1 MCPSRRQLFED
12 SSPHSDALTLGLQA
26 SGMSRAARRCTHSTV
41 HGAPVEAAT
50 PVFRRTAGAAASGRQ
65 ASYVPEVM
73 QHATWDMA
81 LRIMKTYKSQ
91 TCILESTCAR
101 ALGRTIALRT
111 AVTVGCDL
119 AKRIRRGFD
128 LRPDARTTAAS
139 AVPSAC
145 VPRRM
150 ARLLIDLLV
159 EGTLDGVDDGVAE
172 VVGGREQVD
181 ARDIFEHEVP
191 ALEALE

>member
-1 MCPSRRQLFED
+1 MED
-12 SSPHSDALTLGLQA
+12 CRHQEDCREPHDGALNP
-26 SGMSRAARRCTHSTV
+26 RCTVLRLRPQLPSSVAPQAQLHPGGSSYVPSVV
-41 HGAPVEAAT
+41 HGAT
-50 PVFRRTAGAAASGRQ
+50 N
-65 ASYVPEVM
+65 
-73 QHATWDMA
+73 H
-81 LRIMKTYKSQ
+81 MKYIQIANMYYFK
-91 TCILESTCAR
+91 ESTCQGVGS
-101 ALGRTIALRT
+101 LLRT
-111 AVTVGCDL
+111 AVTGKVAIL
-119 AKRIRRGFD
+119 RNYFTRGFD

-150 ARLLIDLLV
+150 ARLLIDFLV

-181 ARDIFEHEVP
+181 ARDVFEHEVP

>member
-65 ASYVPEVM
+65 ASYVPEV
-73 QHATWDMA
+73 HATWDMA
-81 LRIMKTYKSQ
+81 LRIMTTYKSQ
-91 TCILESTCAR
+91 TCILESTCQGV
-101 ALGRTIALRT
+101 GRTIALRT

-159 EGTLDGVDDGVAE
+159 EGTLDWVDDGVAE
-172 VVGGREQVD
+172 VVSGREQVD